1 MGRYREIV
9 GGSWELRSV
18 FAESVPH
25 LFHHDMTYLWAL
37 EQQPDQRPKGWA
49 TRIEAWRVLMRL
61 FFLDQLN
68 PTQEDLRKPL
78 LDVTERF
85 GVRRITWL
93 RNKQSGQPIGLL
105 SPTVIVRPLPDFV
118 DEDLDRWKTELKD
131 NERDFKHLVQMA
143 VHDLE
148 RVPSTTTP
156 YAMRIADV
164 LKREFEPRAATASQR
179 PPGGRTIE
187 VPLLNRLTWEKRDG
201 DSPQMGSVTL
211 SVRADSANEIPEYIP
226 LCAACTQL
234 LLQEQH
240 APAIDV
246 GTPVF
251 SIRCSN
257 PQCPQPNQELSLDA
271 FGIWLRNA
279 TTVVVWSPEHIPP
292 MSDLLLPPAPSVG
305 PNELQYE
312 WNATTIGG
320 ERHRRFLRLRFSDRT
335 VQIVPLMSIF
345 FNRLLVP
352 GHFSR
357 FSGSPVLP
365 EWHDALDRST
375 SAEVRP
381 SDEQSQVEFRR
392 IKVRGWP
399 LTFSRF
405 YKALSLQRAPELAVG
420 LLPNPAIVGAAWK
433 WYRAFVHVAGSGH
446 YEVSCSEGRGVLPS
460 FASTEQGVPQWVTVR
475 ASDDRTTGVS
485 YLPHPSRAEDDY
497 GGAVSA
503 SMAIDFGTTNTVAY
517 WQPPQRQ
524 QQRRVVSRAETHGL
538 DPRGFAQSALWL
550 ADNESWQAA
559 EVIAAFLPGPA
570 YRPTA
575 SDRFI
580 VPSEVWRVGRE
591 GYHLIR
597 WASDHP
603 EGSEARHRQVV
614 TQFKWD
620 SDEGEEGLAP
630 TRVAYLRELI
640 LQSLPTVIAA
650 FDPARVVELKIGFA
664 FPLAFEFAARAQF
677 RAMLD
682 GLGRELSHLTGLVV
696 DISPSI
702 NESKACVNAFGSFN
716 GETFLVADMGGGT
729 LDLALFSYDS
739 NGTMRS
745 HQMGSLRYAG
755 ERCVEALASQLGGP
769 EDTAVLREA
778 IARGESARKFGK
790 QSAERVVTQFT
801 TIAFEFLR
809 IMIAAYRAEKKERQA
824 EQIRIVL
831 IGNGWHLME
840 AFSTQVRVRGA
851 KNVYHD
857 VYADMVS
864 VIGDPHVEFYD
875 QSPLSEFPSSKH
887 LVVAGAL
894 QNVTAQ
900 TTVDEL
906 SESANVLAKLPAGR
920 SMTVAGETMAWWALV
935 GEGMDLPAGLN
946 LATASEAKIHVMTD
960 EMPAPP
966 PRAWMTRLENS
977 VGSTGEA
984 LPYPTQPE
992 LLRELREGLV
1002 GSPPRLK
1009 RGPLQLIVELEWS
1022 EALSRRRG
1030 SVR

>member
-1 MGRYREIV
+1 MAGYREIV
-9 GGSWELRSV
+9 GGSWEHRSV

-25 LFHHDMTYLWAL
+25 LFHYDMTYLWTL
-37 EQQPDQRPKGWA
+37 EQQVDQRPKSWA
-49 TRIEAWRVLMRL
+49 TRVEAWKVLLRL

-68 PTQEDLRKPL
+68 STPEELRRPL

-93 RNKQSGQPIGLL
+93 RNRQSGQAIGVL

-118 DEDLDRWKTELKD
+118 DEDLDRWRAELKD
-131 NERDFKHLVQMA
+131 NDRDFKHLLQVA
-143 VHDLE
+143 VRDLE
-148 RVPSTTTP
+148 RAAGTTP
-156 YAMRIADV
+156 FATRISDV

-187 VPLLNRLTWEKRDG
+187 VPLLSRLTWEKREG
-201 DSPQMGSVTL
+201 DSPQIGVISL
-211 SVRADSANEIPEYIP
+211 SVRSDSATEIPEYIP
-226 LCAACTQL
+226 LCGACGQL

-246 GTPVF
+246 GTPVLT
-251 SIRCSN
+251 IRCAN
-257 PQCPQPNQELSLDA
+257 PQCPQPQQELPLDA

-279 TTVVVWSPEHIPP
+279 TTVVVWSPEQIPP
-292 MSDLLLPPAPSVG
+292 MPDLMLPPAPNVT
-305 PNELQYE
+305 PHELHYE

-320 ERHRRFLRLRFSDRT
+320 EPYRRFLRLRFPDRSVEI
-335 VQIVPLMSIF
+335 VQLMTIF
-345 FNRLLVP
+345 FTRLLVP
-352 GHFSR
+352 GEFNR
-357 FSGSPVLP
+357 FKGSPVLP
-365 EWHDALDRST
+365 EWHDALDLASP
-375 SAEVRP
+375 AEVRP

-420 LLPNPAIVGAAWK
+420 LFPNPAMVGSGWN
-433 WYRAFVHVAGSGH
+433 WYRAFLHTVGEERF
-446 YEVSCSEGRGVLPS
+446 EVSCSDGRNVLPP
-460 FASTEQGVPQWVTVR
+460 FASTEKGVPRWVAVR
-475 ASDDRTTGVS
+475 SSDDRSTGIS
-485 YLPHPSRAEDDY
+485 YLPQPRRAEDGY
-497 GGAVSA
+497 GGVTTA
-503 SMAIDFGTTNTVAY
+503 SMAIDFGTTNTVVY

-524 QQRRVVSRAETHGL
+524 QQWRLVPRAETHGL
-538 DPRGFAQSALWL
+538 DPRKFAENALWF
-550 ADNESWQAA
+550 ADNGAWQTA

-575 SDRFI
+575 SDKYI
-580 VPSEVWRVGRE
+580 IPSEVWRVGRE
-591 GYHLIR
+591 GFHLVR
-597 WASDHP
+597 WASGHP
-603 EGSEARHRQVV
+603 EGRDARYRQLI

-620 SDEGEEGLAP
+620 TEEGEEGLTP
-630 TRVAYLRELI
+630 TRIAFLREVI
-640 LQSLPTVIAA
+640 LQSLPMIIAA

-664 FPLAFEFAARAQF
+664 FPLAFEFASRRQF

-682 GLGRELSHLTGLVV
+682 ALGRELSRLTGLGV
-696 DISPSI
+696 DMSPSI

-729 LDLALFSYDS
+729 LDVALFSYDP
-739 NGTMRS
+739 NGTMRP

-755 ERCVEALASQLGGP
+755 ERCVEALAVQLGNADEAP
-769 EDTAVLREA
+769 LLREA
-778 IARGESARKFGK
+778 IARGESSKKYGK

-801 TIAFEFLR
+801 TIAFEYLR
-809 IMIAAYRAEKKERQA
+809 IMIAAYRAQSDDRKE
-824 EQIRIVL
+824 EPIHIVL
-831 IGNGWHLME
+831 IGNGWHLVE
-840 AFSTQVRVRGA
+840 AFSAEVRVRGG
-851 KNVYHD
+851 KKLYHD

-864 VIGDPHVEFYD
+864 VLGDAHVVFYD

-906 SESANVLAKLPAGR
+906 SESTNVLAKLPAGR
-920 SMTVAGETMAWWALV
+920 SMTVAGETMPWWALV
-935 GEGMDLPAGLN
+935 GEGATLPAGLN
-946 LATASEAKIHVMTD
+946 LATATDAKIHITTN

-966 PRAWMTRLENS
+966 PQAWMKRLENS
-977 VGSTGEA
+977 VGASGGT
-984 LPYPTQPE
+984 LPYPTEPE

-1009 RGPLQLIVELEWS
+1009 RGPLQLILELEWS
-1022 EALSRRRG
+1022 QALSRRRG
-1030 SVR
+1030 SVQ